1 MSFTRRLTK
10 DDIRRTDLSGMM
22 QNIASMGAHIRESI
36 QMTNEALA
44 SVTLPNRIDNI
55 VLSGMGG
62 SAIGGD
68 FVRCY
73 LSQKLRVPFTIS
85 RSYELPAYASE
96 RTLVIASSYSG
107 NTEETLAQF
116 DDAAKR
122 GCQLVALTTGG
133 ALASNAKEKGYPIL
147 PLRDGMMP
155 RAAFAYSFVPV
166 LLLLQQLGLTTGEEG
181 SLQAGASHLD
191 QLADAYGENNL
202 TESNKA
208 FALASQLLH
217 RLPVIYSA
225 ADYEAV
231 CLRWKGQ
238 LQENAKHLAFG
249 NVLPEM
255 NHNELESWA
264 HPTDLLQHFMA
275 IILRSVEDE
284 HPRVTARLNALKE
297 ILSGKQVP
305 IVELRA
311 EGATRLERMLSLVSL
326 ADWTSLY
333 LALLVGTDPTPIP
346 IMDALKKRLAK

>member
-10 DDIRRTDLSGMM
+10 EDIHRTDQSGMM
-22 QNIASMGAHIRESI
+22 QNIASMGAHIRESV
-36 QMTNEALA
+36 QMTSAALA
-44 SVTLPNRIDNI
+44 SVNLPNNLENM
-55 VLSGMGG
+55 VLAGMGG

-73 LSQKLRVPFTIS
+73 LAPKLRIPFAIS
-85 RSYELPAYASE
+85 RSYDLPAYANE

-116 DDAAKR
+116 DEAVKR
-122 GCQLVALTTGG
+122 NCQLVALTTGG
-133 ALASNAKEKGYPIL
+133 ALVDRARKQNVPIL
-147 PLRDGMMP
+147 PLREGMMP

-166 LLLLQQLGLTTGEEG
+166 LLLLQKLGLTANEDS
-181 SLQAGASHLD
+181 SLQSGATHLD
-191 QLADAYGENNL
+191 QLAESYGESNL
-202 TESNKA
+202 TDSNKA

-231 CLRWKGQ
+231 CLRWRGQ
-238 LQENAKHLAFG
+238 LQENAKHLAYG

-264 HPTDLLQHFMA
+264 HPTDLLQHFMT
-275 IILRSVEDE
+275 IILRSADDE

-297 ILSGKQVP
+297 ILSGKQVT
-305 IVELRA
+305 IVELQA
-311 EGATRLERMLSLVSL
+311 EGATRLERMLSLIAL

-333 LALLVGTDPTPIP
+333 LALLSGTDPTPIP
-346 IMDALKKRLAK
+346 IMDALKKRLSA